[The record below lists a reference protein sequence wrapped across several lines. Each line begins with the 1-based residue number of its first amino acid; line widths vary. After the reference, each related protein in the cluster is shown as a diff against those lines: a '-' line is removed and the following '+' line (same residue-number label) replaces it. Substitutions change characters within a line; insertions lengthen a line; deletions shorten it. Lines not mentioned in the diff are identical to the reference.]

1 MARSKKKASPAG
13 GGKRK
18 RPSKATWK
26 LMDRTATIAASVI
39 AAQGAS
45 LVWHAATGR
54 KPPTD
59 ADSRNPAVATREA
72 VTWAVLAG
80 ASAGVIKVVLNR
92 QLVNYWVKSTGDLPP
107 GLLPTKAPPTVN
119 TPKR

>member
-1 MARSKKKASPAG
+1 MARSKKKASDAD

-18 RPSKATWK
+18 APSKATWK
-26 LMDRTATIAASVI
+26 LMDRTATIASGVL

-45 LVWHAATGR
+45 LVWRAATGR

-59 ADSRNPAVATREA
+59 ADSRNPDLATREA

-92 QLVNYWVKSTGDLPP
+92 QLVNYWVRSTGELPP
-107 GLLPTKAPPTVN
+107 GLLPTKFPPTVKL
-119 TPKR
+119 PES